1 MTIDGAPVVDTV
13 TGEPAIS
20 GTAQVGYTLTADT
33 SAITGIAMP
42 GEFSYQW
49 IVVDGVTETDI
60 DGATS
65 STYILTSA
73 DAGKQIKVRVS
84 FADDAGEN
92 QHSHEPGDAGGG
104 GGGRH
109 DQQCDG
115 RREGDR
121 QDRFGPLRA
130 VARRRLGLGRHRAGD
145 GRGFRR

>member
-1 MTIDGAPVVDTV
+1 MTIDGTPVVDPV

-49 IVVDGVTETDI
+49 IVVDGGTETDI

-65 STYILTSA
+65 STYTLTSA

-92 QHSHEPGDAGGG
+92 QQVTSAATP
-104 GGGRH
+104 
-109 DQQCDG
+109 
-115 RREGDR
+115 
-121 QDRFGPLRA
+121 A
-130 VARRRLGLGRHRAGD
+130 VAAADATITIAADAEKAMGRIDWVHYTLSRDGD
-145 GRGFRR
+145 GRGFRRQRLEP